1 MGRRQTLRARH
12 GGYVR
17 RTHAG
22 KPGEPGAPGRVL
34 ALDLGWRREA
44 RSAWLCGLGLGGALL
59 LADVARGSVNW
70 PRGGCWAAIGV
81 TLVAVLWPARVTAGE
96 NWLAVRG
103 LLRERRVRT
112 DLLTRVRRSDGMSP
126 RLVLR
131 DVGGNRVEFDP
142 KVLTA
147 NPLIWHH
154 LDTGVRRARETG
166 LLREGAMPLGALAD
180 RIDGEGARRLL
191 RSAGLE

>member
-1 MGRRQTLRARH
+1 MRARH

-22 KPGEPGAPGRVL
+22 EPGAPGRVL
-34 ALDLGWRREA
+34 ARDRGWRREA

-70 PRGGCWAAIGV
+70 PRGGCWAVIGV

-142 KVLTA
+142 KVLAA
-147 NPLIWHH
+147 NPLLWHR
-154 LDTGVRRARETG
+154 LDTGVRRARESG

-180 RIDGEGARRLL
+180 RIDGDGARTLL